1 MVHAR
6 NLPEN
11 DDPLNK
17 AALECLPENHA
28 DPAYLHLLNLAAWG
42 LEQGVRGD
50 WPDRDH
56 HAVETQLS
64 LLFGWKP
71 ANVLPWL
78 LSNPD
83 GPEDPE
89 EQEQNL
95 LVAMNRAEDSE
106 SAARWVLNCIY
117 DRLKAEVP
125 ALQPAASELSEAS
138 NERRAHET
146 YIDNGQVDEIPEL
159 KDCRACSTHK
169 AVLQFAEKAYEGLAR
184 KVVYGL
190 QQIDSTG
197 IYGGDYR
204 YKTLWDEYCHEVQNG
219 PHGLL
224 EVAWEHTFYSILD
237 SIAETIP
244 PHEGALLT
252 ISAAWELD
260 KDDIEMTSV
269 CVASDLIR
277 ENLKRVVDRIAG
289 RREMWRFAPS
299 ND

>member
-1 MVHAR
+1 MH
-6 NLPEN
+6 
-11 DDPLNK
+11 
-17 AALECLPENHA
+17 
-28 DPAYLHLLNLAAWG
+28 
-42 LEQGVRGD
+42 
-50 WPDRDH
+50 
-56 HAVETQLS
+56 
-64 LLFGWKP
+64 
-71 ANVLPWL
+71 
-78 LSNPD
+78 
-83 GPEDPE
+83 
-89 EQEQNL
+89 
-95 LVAMNRAEDSE
+95 
-106 SAARWVLNCIY
+106 VLNAIY
-117 DRLKAEVP
+117 SRMQSVLP

-138 NERRAHET
+138 NERRGHET

-184 KVVYGL
+184 KVIYGL

-219 PHGLL
+219 PHDLL
-224 EVAWEHTFYSILD
+224 EVEWEHTFYSILD

-260 KDDIEMTSV
+260 KDDVEMTSV
-269 CVASDLIR
+269 CVAPDLIR